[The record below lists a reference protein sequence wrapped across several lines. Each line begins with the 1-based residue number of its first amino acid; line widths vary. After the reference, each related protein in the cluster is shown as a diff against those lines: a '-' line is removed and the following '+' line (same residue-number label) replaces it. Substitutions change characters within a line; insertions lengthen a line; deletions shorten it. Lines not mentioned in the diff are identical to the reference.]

1 MAKNSEKVYSY
12 FLPLFFQTEYKTT
25 YQQNFS
31 QLASAKTGVLFLNL
45 AALACNS
52 ANNYRIQWTHIS
64 SRNICGKREPQMW
77 GKLPSTCLWCLATVS
92 WSSETL
98 SWRCVMLADWQSKNI
113 CVYPLWHHFQF
124 NTADIEMTS
133 KKMNYQITWVNC
145 RIVLACSCIVFAC
158 WQITLSCLSILW
170 DCSVNYTD
178 NISTNWERSWKA

>member
-133 KKMNYQITWVNC
+133 KKDELWNNLSQLQNC
-145 RIVLACSCIVFAC
+145 IGLFLQHLCLLMDNIVL
-158 WQITLSCLSILW
+158 SINPLGLFCQLHW
-170 DCSVNYTD
+170 
-178 NISTNWERSWKA
+178 